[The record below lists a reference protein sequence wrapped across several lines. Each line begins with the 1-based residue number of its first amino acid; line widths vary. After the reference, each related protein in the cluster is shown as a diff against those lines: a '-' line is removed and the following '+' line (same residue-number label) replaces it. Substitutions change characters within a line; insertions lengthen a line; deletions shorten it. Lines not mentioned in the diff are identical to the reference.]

1 LKKILLASLFLGG
14 GYYFIKKILP
24 NLKSNNKE
32 FEVDTKD
39 YEDEIAENERRRL
52 KDYNREIEAGFR
64 LEDGS
69 FNKNWWLNTNI
80 KTDKEALKNIE
91 DNLNQYYKQN

>member
-1 LKKILLASLFLGG
+1 MKKILLASLFLGG

-32 FEVDTKD
+32 LEIETKD
-39 YEDEIAENERRRL
+39 YEDELTEKERRRL
-52 KDYNREIEAGFR
+52 RDLERDIKSGFK
-64 LEDGS
+64 LEDGT

-80 KTDKEALKNIE
+80 KFDKDKFLKMYPTLEKNG
-91 DNLNQYYKQN
+91 